1 AFIDMSLTI
10 GFQARPAIA
19 CCLNSLDCLM
29 QRLVDVSS
37 SDNCTALES

>member
-1 AFIDMSLTI
+1 MSLTI

-29 QRLVDVSS
+29 QRLV
-37 SDNCTALES
+37 